1 MIRTFGRLGLIAATT
16 FVFLLGSVA
25 VVAAHDVAA
34 TLTCAEAGV
43 TLHIA
48 GSGYPD
54 GSTVTYSI
62 DGGAPATVSANGTY
76 DIDAGSPT
84 VAHTADVLWNSSDGL
99 TQFNYHFA
107 LTSDACVEAPSV
119 PSTEPSGGEGPISSG
134 PSPSQE
140 VKGITGTPRPT
151 PPPTDVASDLVA
163 PSNDGWQLLVGVLAV
178 ATVALYLV
186 SARRSSRAR

>member
-25 VVAAHDVAA
+25 AVSAHDVAA
-34 TLTCAEAGV
+34 TLTCADEGV

-62 DGGAPATVSANGTY
+62 DGGAPTALSANGTY

-107 LTSDACVEAPSV
+107 LSSDACVEAPSE
-119 PSTEPSGGEGPISSG
+119 PSTAPSQSEGPITG
-134 PSPSQE
+134 TPSPSSE

-151 PPPTDVASDLVA
+151 PPPTAVASDLVA
-163 PSNDGWQLLVGVLAV
+163 PSNDGWQLLVGILAL
-178 ATVALYLV
+178 ATVALYVV